1 METDRIYEVFR
12 YFQETSSE
20 IFIFGAV
27 IYLCANVQV
36 IACHVMSR
44 FEIYFGSTKESF
56 QRANPF
62 ENCLTMS
69 FVSIT

>member
-1 METDRIYEVFR
+1 MRFFDTFKRLLAKYSFLELLYTWM
-12 YFQETSSE
+12 
-20 IFIFGAV
+20 
-27 IYLCANVQV
+27 

-62 ENCLTMS
+62 ENCLTTCMS